1 MTKSASRLGRGLG
14 SLISGGTQNTQPN
27 PPSASVHG
35 NLNQNGE
42 EVIQHSTS
50 SKNSH
55 EIGTSLVELPVDRI
69 VPNPYQ
75 PRKTIAPDSIRE
87 LAASIEAEGLLQPVV
102 VRKIVDDYQ
111 LISGE
116 RRLRAFKKLNL
127 DSIPAYI
134 RKANDQSSLEMALV
148 ENIQRRDLD
157 AIEIAISYK
166 RLIEELNLS
175 HDEMSKKLGKD
186 RSTITN
192 YIRLLKLDPIIQSGI
207 RDKFIS
213 MGHGRAII
221 NIASHEKQLFI
232 YEQILKNNLSVRQ
245 TEIKVRELDKPKSV
259 TKNLEI
265 DKSIKDQI
273 QKTESKI
280 KSKINLKKNKNK
292 FILSFIFKSKKELIQ
307 ILKKLND

>member
-1 MTKSASRLGRGLG
+1 MAKAYKKRVLGRGLSAILNEDDNNRFKENINSNNINEIDVNDI
-14 SLISGGTQNTQPN
+14 SLNPDQPRTN
-27 PPSASVHG
+27 F
-35 NLNQNGE
+35 NQNSLEQLASSINELGL
-42 EVIQHSTS
+42 IQPITV
-50 SKNSH
+50 K
-55 EIGTSLVELPVDRI
+55 EKDEKYI
-69 VPNPYQ
+69 
-75 PRKTIAPDSIRE
+75 
-87 LAASIEAEGLLQPVV
+87 
-102 VRKIVDDYQ
+102 

-166 RLIEELNLS
+166 RLTEELNLS

-221 NIASHEKQLFI
+221 NIASHEKQLFV

-292 FILSFIFKSKKELIQ
+292 FILSFIFKSKRELIQ

>member
-1 MTKSASRLGRGLG
+1 MAKAYKKRVLGRGLSAILNEDDNNRFKENINSNNINEIDVNDI
-14 SLISGGTQNTQPN
+14 SLNPDQPRTN
-27 PPSASVHG
+27 F
-35 NLNQNGE
+35 NQNSLEQLASSINELGL
-42 EVIQHSTS
+42 IQPITV
-50 SKNSH
+50 K
-55 EIGTSLVELPVDRI
+55 EKDGKYI
-69 VPNPYQ
+69 
-75 PRKTIAPDSIRE
+75 
-87 LAASIEAEGLLQPVV
+87 
-102 VRKIVDDYQ
+102 

-166 RLIEELNLS
+166 RLVEELNLS

-259 TKNLEI
+259 AKNLEI
-265 DKSIKDQI
+265 EKSIKDQI
-273 QKTESKI
+273 KKTESKI
-280 KSKINLKKNKNK
+280 KSNIYLKKNKNK
-292 FILSFIFKSKKELIQ
+292 FILSFIFKSKRELIQ

>member
-1 MTKSASRLGRGLG
+1 MAKAYKKRVLGRGLSAILNEDDNNRFKQNINSNNINEIDVNDI
-14 SLISGGTQNTQPN
+14 SLNPDQPRTN
-27 PPSASVHG
+27 F
-35 NLNQNGE
+35 NQNSLEQLASSINELGL
-42 EVIQHSTS
+42 IQPITV
-50 SKNSH
+50 K
-55 EIGTSLVELPVDRI
+55 EKDGKYI
-69 VPNPYQ
+69 
-75 PRKTIAPDSIRE
+75 
-87 LAASIEAEGLLQPVV
+87 
-102 VRKIVDDYQ
+102 

-116 RRLRAFKKLNL
+116 RRLRAFKILNL

-166 RLIEELNLS
+166 RLVEELNLS

-292 FILSFIFKSKKELIQ
+292 FILSFIFKSKRELIQ

>member
-1 MTKSASRLGRGLG
+1 MAKAYKKRVLGRGLSAILNEDDNNRFKENINSNNINEIDVNDI
-14 SLISGGTQNTQPN
+14 SLNPDQPRTN
-27 PPSASVHG
+27 F
-35 NLNQNGE
+35 NQNSLEQLASSINELGL
-42 EVIQHSTS
+42 IQPITV
-50 SKNSH
+50 K
-55 EIGTSLVELPVDRI
+55 EKDGKYI
-69 VPNPYQ
+69 
-75 PRKTIAPDSIRE
+75 
-87 LAASIEAEGLLQPVV
+87 
-102 VRKIVDDYQ
+102 

-116 RRLRAFKKLNL
+116 RRLRAFRKLNL

-221 NIASHEKQLFI
+221 NIKSHEKQLFI

-265 DKSIKDQI
+265 DKFIKDQI
-273 QKTESKI
+273 QKTQSRI
-280 KSKINLKKNKNK
+280 KSSINLKKNKNK
-292 FILSFIFKSKKELIQ
+292 FILSFIFKSKRELIQ

>member
-1 MTKSASRLGRGLG
+1 LAKAYKKRVLGRGLSAILNEDDNNRFKENINSNNINEIDVNDI
-14 SLISGGTQNTQPN
+14 SLNPDQPRTN
-27 PPSASVHG
+27 F
-35 NLNQNGE
+35 NQNSLEQLASSIKELGL
-42 EVIQHSTS
+42 IQPITV
-50 SKNSH
+50 K
-55 EIGTSLVELPVDRI
+55 EKDGKYI
-69 VPNPYQ
+69 
-75 PRKTIAPDSIRE
+75 
-87 LAASIEAEGLLQPVV
+87 
-102 VRKIVDDYQ
+102 

-166 RLIEELNLS
+166 RLTEELNLS

-221 NIASHEKQLFI
+221 NIASHEKQLFV

-292 FILSFIFKSKKELIQ
+292 FILSFIFKSKRELIQ

>member
-1 MTKSASRLGRGLG
+1 LAKAYKKRVLGRGLSAILNEDDNNRFKENINSNNINEIDVNDI
-14 SLISGGTQNTQPN
+14 SLNPDQPRTN
-27 PPSASVHG
+27 F
-35 NLNQNGE
+35 NQNSLEQLASSINELGL
-42 EVIQHSTS
+42 IQPITV
-50 SKNSH
+50 K
-55 EIGTSLVELPVDRI
+55 EKDGKYI
-69 VPNPYQ
+69 
-75 PRKTIAPDSIRE
+75 
-87 LAASIEAEGLLQPVV
+87 
-102 VRKIVDDYQ
+102 

-127 DSIPAYI
+127 ESIPAYI

-265 DKSIKDQI
+265 EKSIKDQI
-273 QKTESKI
+273 KKTESKI
-280 KSKINLKKNKNK
+280 KSNIYLKKNKNK
-292 FILSFIFKSKKELIQ
+292 FILSFIFKSKRELIQ

>member
-1 MTKSASRLGRGLG
+1 MAKAYKKRVLGRGLSAILNEDDNNRFRENINSKINEIDINDI
-14 SLISGGTQNTQPN
+14 SLNPDQPRTN
-27 PPSASVHG
+27 FNENS
-35 NLNQNGE
+35 LEQL
-42 EVIQHSTS
+42 TS
-50 SKNSH
+50 SIN
-55 EIGTSLVELPVDRI
+55 ELGLI
-69 VPNPYQ
+69 Q
-75 PRKTIAPDSIRE
+75 PITVKEKDGKYI
-87 LAASIEAEGLLQPVV
+87 
-102 VRKIVDDYQ
+102 

-127 DSIPAYI
+127 GSIPAYI

-166 RLIEELNLS
+166 RLIEELKLS

-213 MGHGRAII
+213 MGHGRALI
-221 NIASHEKQLFI
+221 NIESHEKQLFI

-259 TKNLEI
+259 IKNLEKY
-265 DKSIKDQI
+265 KSITDQI
-273 QKTESKI
+273 IKAESKI
-280 KSKINLKKNKNK
+280 ESIINLKKNKNK
-292 FILSFIFKSKKELIQ
+292 FVLSFIFKSKKELIR

>member
-1 MTKSASRLGRGLG
+1 MAKAYKKRVLGRGLSAILNEDDNNRFKQNINSNNINEIDVNDI
-14 SLISGGTQNTQPN
+14 SLNPDQPRTN
-27 PPSASVHG
+27 F
-35 NLNQNGE
+35 NQNSLEQLASSINELGL
-42 EVIQHSTS
+42 IQPITV
-50 SKNSH
+50 KENDGKY
-55 EIGTSLVELPVDRI
+55 I
-69 VPNPYQ
+69 
-75 PRKTIAPDSIRE
+75 
-87 LAASIEAEGLLQPVV
+87 
-102 VRKIVDDYQ
+102 

-292 FILSFIFKSKKELIQ
+292 FILSFIFKSKRELIQ